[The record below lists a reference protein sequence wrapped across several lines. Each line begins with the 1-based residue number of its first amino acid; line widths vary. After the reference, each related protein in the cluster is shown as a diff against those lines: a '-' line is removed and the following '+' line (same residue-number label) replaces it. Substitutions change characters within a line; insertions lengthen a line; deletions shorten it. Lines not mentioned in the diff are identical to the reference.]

1 MHRFLRAAGFSMYQK
16 KKDIRALLRC
26 LAREAGTSSCLQL
39 DRETELY
46 EIKTE
51 VAPGIGVAMYGELNE
66 QDEMEIE
73 YYYPYILNEEVT
85 SRAEC
90 SIQRHTEKET
100 YAGLLDEYKVGLSL
114 IFYLLN
120 PIEYRECYRKERE
133 RLQVTSVSLAGFANR
148 GKVLLPIKKT
158 DKVLEVGSGC
168 GAITG
173 ALSRKAGSVTCVDLS
188 KKRSMINAYRHSES
202 ENVTIHIGNFT
213 DV

>member
-85 SRAEC
+85 SRQNVPFSVIRRRKPMRGFWM
-90 SIQRHTEKET
+90 SIR
-100 YAGLLDEYKVGLSL
+100 
-114 IFYLLN
+114 
-120 PIEYRECYRKERE
+120 
-133 RLQVTSVSLAGFANR
+133 
-148 GKVLLPIKKT
+148 
-158 DKVLEVGSGC
+158 
-168 GAITG
+168 
-173 ALSRKAGSVTCVDLS
+173 
-188 KKRSMINAYRHSES
+188 
-202 ENVTIHIGNFT
+202 
-213 DV
+213 

>member
-1 MHRFLRAAGFSMYQK
+1 MHRFCELPDLVCIRRRRTSVPCFAVWRERREPPAVFS
-16 KKDIRALLRC
+16 LT
-26 LAREAGTSSCLQL
+26 G
-39 DRETELY
+39 ETELY

-114 IFYLLN
+114 IFYVLN

-148 GKVLLPIKKT
+148 GKVLLPIKRRRCRLKSQ
-158 DKVLEVGSGC
+158 SG
-168 GAITG
+168 GEKPG
-173 ALSRKAGSVTCVDLS
+173 
-188 KKRSMINAYRHSES
+188 
-202 ENVTIHIGNFT
+202 
-213 DV
+213 

>member
-114 IFYLLN
+114 LSLESDRIQGVL
-120 PIEYRECYRKERE
+120 PERA
-133 RLQVTSVSLAGFANR
+133 RALTGDFGQPGR
-148 GKVLLPIKKT
+148 ICQ
-158 DKVLEVGSGC
+158 SGQ
-168 GAITG
+168 GASSDQKDG
-173 ALSRKAGSVTCVDLS
+173 AAD
-188 KKRSMINAYRHSES
+188 
-202 ENVTIHIGNFT
+202 
-213 DV
+213 

>member
-73 YYYPYILNEEVT
+73 YYYP
-85 SRAEC
+85 
-90 SIQRHTEKET
+90 
-100 YAGLLDEYKVGLSL
+100 
-114 IFYLLN
+114 
-120 PIEYRECYRKERE
+120 ERGGN
-133 RLQVTSVSLAGFANR
+133 LAGRMFHSASYGEGN
-148 GKVLLPIKKT
+148 L
-158 DKVLEVGSGC
+158 C
-168 GAITG
+168 GASG
-173 ALSRKAGSVTCVDLS
+173 
-188 KKRSMINAYRHSES
+188 
-202 ENVTIHIGNFT
+202 
-213 DV
+213 